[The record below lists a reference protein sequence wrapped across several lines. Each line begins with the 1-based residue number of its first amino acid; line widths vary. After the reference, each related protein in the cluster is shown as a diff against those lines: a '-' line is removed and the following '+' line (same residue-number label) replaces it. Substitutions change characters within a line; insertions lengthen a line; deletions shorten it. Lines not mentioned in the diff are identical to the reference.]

1 MPTIEHPTE
10 WPEAAKAALSRKVGP
25 LPVWGWAAVVV
36 GGIGAY
42 YLISKRSTST
52 TAASVTNPV
61 TAAVAGGT
69 AGNYGSGGGAS
80 TTSSAPADAVSVN
93 AGGVSSNAGG
103 TTDTSLTGIGGVATP
118 SPVLYE
124 PNAQSTLDLLP
135 SSVVAQLSPQQTTQ
149 LAGANAANPQFN
161 PSTKVYQAPAGMTLD
176 QARASLKSQGATFGS
191 TLIQMPTGEVWA
203 LA

>member
-80 TTSSAPADAVSVN
+80 TTSSAPADAASVN

-124 PNAQSTLDLLP
+124 PNAPSTLDLLP

-161 PSTKVYQAPAGMTLD
+161 PATKVYQVPAGMTLD
-176 QARASLKSQGATFGS
+176 QARQSLTSQGATFGS
-191 TLIQMPTGEVWA
+191 TLLQMPTGEVWA
-203 LA
+203 LK